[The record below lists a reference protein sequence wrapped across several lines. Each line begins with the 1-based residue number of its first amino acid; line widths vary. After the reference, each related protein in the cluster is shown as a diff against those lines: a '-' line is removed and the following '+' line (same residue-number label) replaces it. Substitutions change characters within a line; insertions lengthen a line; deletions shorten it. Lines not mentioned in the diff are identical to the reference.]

1 MTNFKN
7 NLDINTNKAQSFLK
21 TYEKDLNIYVDS
33 YHFFLFIEHSIN
45 IAQKQYEDFFE
56 HFNLGICP
64 ILERSENV
72 YDYLLGSVFSKFKNK
87 LEQEIIDEFLNK
99 ENPEKIISDNL
110 FISAQLYKEPYN
122 NKQIKDKLND
132 AFNRRHSS
140 KFHELSPTKYVTL
153 NTYIN
158 FFAGDNINK
167 NYLISILNYHLK
179 NTYDPKKI
187 QRITDYINY
196 YKTNNVDK
204 LTDEQIK
211 QQHRFNIFKKSISK
225 FNEKNKSFVSEFTL
239 GKTKI
244 NIPKVNTFYIRYR
257 EKAVDSNI
265 IVSAMKDLNISRENT
280 IFSFITNDT
289 DFLPLFKEIKHH
301 HELYWMRGYAKP
313 SNELLDLVQETNQ
326 IELSEFFEKYH
337 FFRMANS
344 FWNNQFFEVVDDNF
358 DFYQM
363 QDNYYHKLLD
373 EDWERQR
380 DLDNEFWDMSLDEI
394 DNTINPKNDNDK

>member
-1 MTNFKN
+1 MKSEQIDKSD
-7 NLDINTNKAQSFLK
+7 LYKPSSLWQSHIDKDFDFL
-21 TYEKDLNIYVDS
+21 IDS
-33 YHFFLFIEHSIN
+33 YKSNDEEKFLYFLQNFGNWNKYLGVETQDIIKKYNSN
-45 IAQKQYEDFFE
+45 I
-56 HFNLGICP
+56 
-64 ILERSENV
+64 
-72 YDYLLGSVFSKFKNK
+72 LL
-87 LEQEIIDEFLNK
+87 
-99 ENPEKIISDNL
+99 
-110 FISAQLYKEPYN
+110 
-122 NKQIKDKLND
+122 
-132 AFNRRHSS
+132 
-140 KFHELSPTKYVTL
+140 
-153 NTYIN
+153 
-158 FFAGDNINK
+158 K
-167 NYLISILNYHLK
+167 NYLSEEIFGGYLELWKYFNKDVDLRELDMPRFGNQIGGLIENNFVVMGSFFNQIYATNLLNYL
-179 NTYDPKKI
+179 D
-187 QRITDYINY
+187 
-196 YKTNNVDK
+196 
-204 LTDEQIK
+204 
-211 QQHRFNIFKKSISK
+211 
-225 FNEKNKSFVSEFTL
+225 NEKNKSFVSEFTL

-265 IVSAMKDLNISRENT
+265 IVSAMKDLNISKENT

-289 DFLPLFKEIKHH
+289 DFLPLFKEIKRH

-394 DNTINPKNDNDK
+394 DNTIKPKNDNDK